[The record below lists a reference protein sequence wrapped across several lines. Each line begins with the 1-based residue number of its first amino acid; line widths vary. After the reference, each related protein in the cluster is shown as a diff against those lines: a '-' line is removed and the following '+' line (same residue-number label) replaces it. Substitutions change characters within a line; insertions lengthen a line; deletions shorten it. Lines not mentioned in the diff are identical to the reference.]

1 MYAIIESGS
10 KQHRV
15 EKGACIDVELI
26 DAQVNETVDFE
37 NVLVVNDGEKMH
49 FGQPK
54 AQFLVQGTV
63 IEQEI
68 KGPKIVAYK
77 YKRRKNYHCKKGH
90 RQKYSRV
97 KITEIKSL

>member
-15 EKGACIDVELI
+15 EKGDCIDIELL
-26 DAQVNETVDFE
+26 DAEVNQSVDFE
-37 NVLVVNDGEKMH
+37 KVLIVSDGKTVDV
-49 FGQPK
+49 GQPYSK
-54 AQFLVQGTV
+54 YLVQGIV
-63 IEQEI
+63 IEQEL
-68 KGPKIVAYK
+68 KGPKVVSYK
-77 YKRRKNYHCKKGH
+77 FKRRKNYHRKKGH